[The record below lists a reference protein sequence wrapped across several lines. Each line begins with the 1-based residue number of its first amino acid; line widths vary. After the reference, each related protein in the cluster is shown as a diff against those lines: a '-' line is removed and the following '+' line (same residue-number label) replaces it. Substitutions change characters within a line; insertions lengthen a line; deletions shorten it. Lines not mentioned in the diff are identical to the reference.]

1 MPRAGRPKALA
12 VAAAIAGAAVLVV
25 VNFAAA
31 TYGGE
36 HPLLPAVD
44 LVLDLVV
51 LGVGLGYI
59 LRQGMR
65 AETRTAHIQAALDAS
80 EARLAAIVGS
90 AMDAI
95 ITVDEAQR
103 IVLFNR
109 AAETMFRCGRD
120 EALGANLDR
129 FIPPRFRAPHRAH
142 VERFAETGVTR
153 RRMGGESVLWAL
165 RPDGTEFPIE
175 ASISQIGGP
184 EQRLF
189 TVILRDITQRKHADD
204 ALKAQQVELRE
215 LSARMLEAREDEKT
229 AIAREL
235 HDELGQLLT
244 ALKMDLAWLRERVPP
259 GEVSDRARQMGAALD
274 QTVTSMRRIA
284 ADLRPLMLDDLG
296 LADAAGWLV
305 EDFAQRSGV
314 ACTLDKPPESGLDD
328 VERSVATAVYRA
340 LQESLTNIAR
350 HAGAKHAWIQL
361 GIEDGAVRLEVEDD
375 GRGISPEALAN
386 ARSLGLK
393 GMRERV
399 LYLGGTVEVARAPR
413 GGTRVRVRAPLRPA
427 PAGAAR

>member
-25 VNFAAA
+25 VNFAAT

-129 FIPPRFRAPHRAH
+129 FIPLRFRAPHRAH

-204 ALKAQQVELRE
+204 ALKAQQVEL
-215 LSARMLEAREDEKT
+215 K
-229 AIAREL
+229 
-235 HDELGQLLT
+235 
-244 ALKMDLAWLRERVPP
+244 P
-259 GEVSDRARQMGAALD
+259 GEQRKEMEGVFMIKDGHALF
-274 QTVTSMRRIA
+274 VPVKVGIA
-284 ADLRPLMLDDLG
+284 ANQGESRRLR
-296 LADAAGWLV
+296 
-305 EDFAQRSGV
+305 Q
-314 ACTLDKPPESGLDD
+314 
-328 VERSVATAVYRA
+328 
-340 LQESLTNIAR
+340 AR
-350 HAGAKHAWIQL
+350 W
-361 GIEDGAVRLEVEDD
+361 
-375 GRGISPEALAN
+375 S
-386 ARSLGLK
+386 
-393 GMRERV
+393 
-399 LYLGGTVEVARAPR
+399 
-413 GGTRVRVRAPLRPA
+413 
-427 PAGAAR
+427 